1 MDVILLEDVQGLG
14 DAGDVVVVKPGFAR
28 NKLIPDGVA
37 LRASKRNL
45 AVAEERK
52 RVSKMRKDRE
62 SEADYNLVDTLSKTE
77 ITIEA
82 QVGDD
87 EKMFGSVTAI
97 DIHKA
102 LDEKEINI
110 DRHAIELEE
119 PIKSL
124 GIYHVPVKVSAEHTG
139 DLKVYVIKA

>member
-62 SEADYNLVDTLSKTE
+62 SEADYNLVDKLSKTE

-102 LDEKEINI
+102 LDGKKINI
-110 DRHAIELEE
+110 DRHAIELED

>member
-52 RVSKMRKDRE
+52 RVSKMRRDRE
-62 SEADYNLVDTLSKTE
+62 SEADYNLVDKLSKTE

-102 LDEKEINI
+102 LDGKKINI

-124 GIYHVPVKVSAEHTG
+124 GIYHVPVKISAEYTG

>member
-62 SEADYNLVDTLSKTE
+62 SEADYNLIDKLSKTE

-124 GIYHVPVKVSAEHTG
+124 GIYHVPVKISAEYTG

>member
-52 RVSKMRKDRE
+52 RVSKMRRDRE
-62 SEADYNLVDTLSKTE
+62 SEADYNLVDKLSKTE

-124 GIYHVPVKVSAEHTG
+124 GIYHVPVKISAEYTG